1 MRNLRQRRR
10 AKNGTIASSLGL
22 IGLKTKSTDLSSEKE
37 IENFIIDQLNLM
49 PETFVWKNNTTG
61 VYDPVRQCFR
71 KLSKRSI
78 KGVSDILGISHG
90 RMLCLEVKSAKGRVS
105 PDQKAFLERMKA
117 LGAVTGVVR
126 SWLDV
131 VGVLRD
137 LKPCNPCK

>member
-1 MRNLRQRRR
+1 MPNLKQRRK
-10 AKNGTIASSLGL
+10 AKSGTIASSLGL
-22 IGLKTKSTDLSSEKE
+22 TGLKTKLTDSLSEKE
-37 IENFIIDQLNLM
+37 IENFIIDQLNAL

-90 RMLCLEVKSAKGRVS
+90 RMLCLEVKSSNGRVS
-105 PDQKAFLERMKA
+105 PDQKAFLDKMKQ
-117 LGAVTGVVR
+117 LGAITGVVR

>member
-117 LGAVTGVVR
+117 LGAITGVVR